1 MFRYMALIW
10 DPQSPE
16 AAHGAIELEEKIK
29 ATATAWVV
37 TFKVPGIHVLM
48 SDSSGCFGAHLLC
61 DNAGVVVGEV
71 FARLK
76 DLQGDDTAYRARFN
90 RFETY
95 QALRS
100 HGRSLVS
107 EFWGNYVAI
116 VVDGDAAQT
125 GQPTGGQRAT
135 YVLKDPSGT
144 LPCNI
149 TEHHGIK
156 LLFSSLEDC
165 RSIGLSFPVNWEFA
179 RTRAVHGFFD
189 TEVPT
194 LLGVS
199 TVHRGECLRLDWKG
213 RLVSRSL
220 YWHPLHFAHAWD
232 LITDSV
238 TAAKALRATV
248 GSCVNS
254 LARHHSRLLAQTSGG
269 LDSSIVLGC
278 LGAAPSKP
286 SITCYTGY
294 AVDSVCDE
302 RRWARHAAKCG
313 GHRHLEICQDP
324 GEIVFRDAHR
334 LAPSVQPAS
343 YYSHLRRGSL
353 EREIAAECGATAT
366 FTGDSGDSTLCANT
380 YSFAADHSLRRH
392 LLGMRTLKTALRV
405 ASRRDQTIWQV
416 LARAVRREV
425 FGAGKADALR
435 RQSGFNRLVA
445 PTLKRET
452 EGKNDQMNIWASIEP
467 ISEEIRLRLG
477 TLAFPPDFYD
487 LSTST
492 KNPAPHAISPLCA
505 QPVMEICLRIP
516 VDVHFDA
523 GRSRGLARRAF
534 ADVVPEAILRRQWKD
549 RPLLF
554 FDEVIQRNQGF
565 IREHLLDG
573 ALAKEEIL
581 DRSAVEL
588 ALKSGPTRSTA
599 ISAEIMSH
607 LDLELWIRDCARAL

>member
-10 DPQSPE
+10 DSQSPQ
-16 AAHGAIELEEKIK
+16 ASHGVVELEEKIK
-29 ATATAWVV
+29 ATATAWAVV
-37 TFKVPGIHVLM
+37 FRVPGIVVLI
-48 SDSSGCFGAHLLC
+48 SDTSVCFATHLLC
-61 DNAGVVVGEV
+61 DDAGVVVGEV

-76 DLQGDDTAYRARFN
+76 DLQDDATAYEARFN
-90 RFETY
+90 RLETW
-95 QALRS
+95 QALKS
-100 HGRSLVS
+100 QGRSLAS

-116 VVDGDAAQT
+116 LVDRDAAQAGHLT
-125 GQPTGGQRAT
+125 AGQRAT
-135 YVLKDPSGT
+135 YVFKDPCGT
-144 LPCNI
+144 LPCHV
-149 TEHHGIK
+149 TDHHGVQ

-165 RSIGLSFPVNWEFA
+165 RNIGLAFSVNWDFA

-189 TEVPT
+189 TTVPT
-194 LLGVS
+194 LSGVS
-199 TVHRGECLRLDWKG
+199 TVHRGECLRFDWEG

-220 YWHPLHFAHAWD
+220 YWHPLHFARTSE
-232 LITDSV
+232 LITELEN
-238 TAAKALRATV
+238 AAKALRATV

-254 LARHHSRLLAQTSGG
+254 LAGHHSRVLAQTSGG

-278 LGAAPSKP
+278 LGSAPSKP
-286 SITCYTGY
+286 SITCYTAYGE
-294 AVDSVCDE
+294 DSVCDE
-302 RRWARHAAKCG
+302 RRWARSAARRG
-313 GHRHLEICQDP
+313 GHRHLECCQDP
-324 GEIVFRDAHR
+324 REVVFRDEHR
-334 LAPSVQPAS
+334 LAPSVHPAS
-343 YYSHLRRGSL
+343 YYTHLRRGSL
-353 EREIAAECGATAT
+353 EREIAARWGATAT

-380 YSFAADHSLRRH
+380 YSFAADHSFRRH
-392 LLGMRTLKTALRV
+392 LLGMRTMRTALRV
-405 ASRRDQTIWQV
+405 ASRRDQTVWQV

-425 FGAGKADALR
+425 FGAGNADALR

-445 PTLKRET
+445 PKLKKET
-452 EGKNDQMNIWASIEP
+452 QGKHEQMNIWASVEP

-505 QPVMEICLRIP
+505 QPVMETCLRIP
-516 VDVHFDA
+516 VDIHFEA

-554 FDEVIQRNQGF
+554 FDEIIQRNLRF
-565 IREHLLDG
+565 MREHLLDG
-573 ALAKEEIL
+573 ALAREGIL

-588 ALKSGPTRSTA
+588 ALKSGPSRSTA

-607 LDLELWIRDCARAL
+607 LDLELWIRDCA